1 MLMQHQVRINLITTM
16 KESSLQLSWEGLA
29 RRTMEPVEKFSWANV
44 QHFVLRVS
52 IVLFALLAENASS
65 LLNYRLLPLRCC
77 LDGLTEG
84 MEQLA
89 FGQIILQTTS
99 WRHSN
104 GTQK

>member
-1 MLMQHQVRINLITTM
+1 M
-16 KESSLQLSWEGLA
+16 KESSLQLSWKGLA
-29 RRTMEPVEKFSWANV
+29 RRTMEPVEKTSWANV
-44 QHFVLRVS
+44 QHFELRFH
-52 IVLFALLAENASS
+52 IVLVALLAENASS

-77 LDGLTEG
+77 LEGLTEE

-104 GTQK
+104 GPQK